1 MTDAALLHEVES
13 RGRGAG
19 QPENARA
26 EPVLAAVGVL
36 LDQLAA
42 LEGGDEAERR
52 RLVHTELAGEFGDS
66 DFPGAGEDLQDGHGT
81 IDRLNGAPG
90 ARPSH
95 PPETVLLMPRR

>member
-1 MTDAALLHEVES
+1 MRLQRRRPGDLVHVEGRAVGEDSEVDGLTGALGKGSADCAALLHEVEP

-19 QPENARA
+19 QPEDARA

-52 RLVHTELAGEFGDS
+52 
-66 DFPGAGEDLQDGHGT
+66 
-81 IDRLNGAPG
+81 
-90 ARPSH
+90 
-95 PPETVLLMPRR
+95 